1 MLAANNHGNS
11 GRSKAPTP
19 QSEFAA
25 LQSAIKRQQKRNQS
39 LQDDLQGLVHYY
51 QERILPQERNLVFP
65 IKLLIER
72 LMGMYPRKALT
83 QWQRQELTD
92 WIFDEIQHLAMLDA
106 DAAREMASAFQAVMA
121 DFFKLSAEDIAEL
134 EAHAEREMQ
143 RADEDAE
150 DDDDDPF
157 EELLRRATEQKRQQ
171 GQGNLFDDED
181 EEEPAQQR
189 AAAAK
194 QETAINPEN
203 WIKLLFR
210 RAAKVLHP
218 DREQDPVVREQ
229 KHHLMSALIDARDR
243 GDIMA
248 MLALFNDHV
257 AGSAVAFSAEE
268 YPALIQL
275 LQRQLNDLQAEER
288 SIAHASPFHAFLHRN
303 LYSKQKPTQER
314 KIKAYLAKIEVE
326 YRERLEQATELRSVK
341 ALQSVLKERVGYGF
355 GFDEWF

>member
-1 MLAANNHGNS
+1 MLTVNKPGKSKNP
-11 GRSKAPTP
+11 KAPTP
-19 QSEFAA
+19 QSEFAT

-39 LQDDLQGLVHYY
+39 LQDDLQGLVQYY
-51 QERILPQERNLVFP
+51 QERILPREKELVFP
-65 IKLLIER
+65 VKLLIER

-121 DFFKLSAEDIAEL
+121 DFFKLSAADIAEL

-143 RADEDAE
+143 HAEEDGE
-150 DDDDDPF
+150 DDDDLF

-171 GQGNLFDDED
+171 AQGNLFDDED
-181 EEEPAQQR
+181 DEESVRQPA
-189 AAAAK
+189 ATAK
-194 QETAINPEN
+194 QEAAINPEN

-210 RAAKVLHP
+210 RVAKVLHP

-229 KHHLMSALIDARDR
+229 KHHLMSALIEARDR

-248 MLALFNDHV
+248 MLGLFNDHV
-257 AGSAVAFSAEE
+257 AGTAVDFSAEE

-275 LQRQLNDLQAEER
+275 LQRQLSNLQAEEHT
-288 SIAHASPFHAFLHRN
+288 IAHASPFHAFLHRN

-314 KIKAYLAKIEVE
+314 KIKAYLTKVEDE
-326 YRERLEQATELRSVK
+326 YRERLEQAMELRSVK
-341 ALQSVLKERVGYGF
+341 ALQAVLKERVGYGF

>member
-1 MLAANNHGNS
+1 MLTIKNPDKSNRKTAT
-11 GRSKAPTP
+11 TP
-19 QSEFAA
+19 QSEFAK
-25 LQSAIKRQQKRNQS
+25 LQSAIKRQQNRNRS
-39 LQDDLQGLVHYY
+39 LHDDLLGLVQYY
-51 QERILPQERNLVFP
+51 QERILPREKDLVFP

-106 DAAREMASAFQAVMA
+106 DAARELATAFQSVMA

-143 RADEDAE
+143 HADEDVE
-150 DDDDDPF
+150 DDDAF
-157 EELLRRATEQKRQQ
+157 EELLRSATQQKRQQ
-171 GQGNLFDDED
+171 AQGNLFHEDDE
-181 EEEPAQQR
+181 EVAPQPA
-189 AAAAK
+189 ATAK
-194 QETAINPEN
+194 PEAAINPEI

-218 DREQDPVVREQ
+218 DREQDPVAREH

-243 GDIMA
+243 GDIMS
-248 MLALFNDHV
+248 MLALFSDHV
-257 AGSAVAFSAEE
+257 AGSTVDFSAEE

-275 LQRQLNDLQAEER
+275 LQQQLSNLQAEEH
-288 SIAHASPFHAFLHRN
+288 SISYASPFHAFLYHN

-314 KIKAYLAKIEVE
+314 KIKTYLAKVDQEFQ
-326 YRERLEQATELRSVK
+326 ERTQMVQEIRTVK
-341 ALQSVLKERVGYGF
+341 ALQSVLKQRVGYGM